1 MVAEMSYST
10 VSNVIDTWEEIRR
23 RENYEKEVGTKLF
36 QK

>member
-10 VSNVIDTWEEIRR
+10 VSNVIDTWEQVRR
-23 RENYEKEVGTKLF
+23 TENYEQEVGTKLF